1 MKLVRLS
8 IPSLQPDHV
17 CFVNFRNAYTQCL
30 LFIDRVRYSLLHHW
44 NEVC

>member
-17 CFVNFRNAYTQCL
+17 CFVNFR
-30 LFIDRVRYSLLHHW
+30 SLYARSLIHW
-44 NEVC
+44 QG